1 MSSSGEFLC
10 LMAMWAL
17 HIDFFRDRMYNENEV
32 GIGPPFKTKVM
43 EELIRTR

>member
-1 MSSSGEFLC
+1 
-10 LMAMWAL
+10 
-17 HIDFFRDRMYNENEV
+17 MYNENEV